1 MTNEQSE
8 TTPVASAP
16 GQSPAA
22 GAASRT
28 DEKKVR
34 LWPLWIFCL
43 LLLVLLLGSGY
54 LGWMQLQKLEK
65 NQPSDLITEAQ
76 VSQAVSGGT
85 QPLRNQLQALESQ
98 LNQKN
103 AQFDQLQKQIEDAT
117 RRLMADDPTGRA
129 DWLMAEAEYLLRLAN
144 QRLYMERDFQGAL
157 IILKAADSVLTEL
170 DEPAAF
176 PVRKQLAREITKL
189 EGIAKVDRVGLFL
202 KMEALIEQIES
213 LDQNLFFKDSP
224 LLEQT
229 QAMEPE
235 PMGTA
240 EDATWRDRIDAA
252 LERLEKYFVI
262 HRRDEP
268 VEPLMAPDQIYY
280 LQQNLRLMLEQ
291 AQLAL
296 LDGNQA
302 IFESSLQKAERWIVK
317 YFVAK
322 DPVTKAL
329 LSNLSELRG
338 SEIDPELPDISQSL
352 RALKGLM
359 ENIYKGKTRLD
370 EEADA

>member
-1 MTNEQSE
+1 
-8 TTPVASAP
+8 
-16 GQSPAA
+16 
-22 GAASRT
+22 
-28 DEKKVR
+28 
-34 LWPLWIFCL
+34 
-43 LLLVLLLGSGY
+43 
-54 LGWMQLQKLEK
+54 
-65 NQPSDLITEAQ
+65 
-76 VSQAVSGGT
+76 
-85 QPLRNQLQALESQ
+85 
-98 LNQKN
+98 
-103 AQFDQLQKQIEDAT
+103 
-117 RRLMADDPTGRA
+117 
-129 DWLMAEAEYLLRLAN
+129 
-144 QRLYMERDFQGAL
+144 
-157 IILKAADSVLTEL
+157 
-170 DEPAAF
+170 
-176 PVRKQLAREITKL
+176 
-189 EGIAKVDRVGLFL
+189 
-202 KMEALIEQIES
+202 
-213 LDQNLFFKDSP
+213 
-224 LLEQT
+224 
-229 QAMEPE
+229 
-235 PMGTA
+235 MGTA

-370 EEADA
+370 EEAGA